1 MDGVSQETYRDTD
14 SALVQHDEASLDDDG
29 VVQRDEEMRFSRYR
43 DTIGEGRFKVV
54 YKGFDERNG
63 LDIAWGIISGEVLGL
78 DGSTMQQ
85 LLLETQR
92 NTKLKHKNI
101 IRCFKCWHSG
111 NQINLITELFTSG
124 NLREFIQEHK
134 QLGADA
140 LRKFSKQI
148 LEGID
153 YLHSQDPPVI
163 HGDLRCDKI
172 YVNGN
177 EGTVK
182 IGDLGLVTL
191 LARRYAESEPGSAY
205 QALADHTDVVRHSPD
220 YDVYSFGL
228 CMLEMYSQVC
238 HCAAASYSF
247 FINAL
252 NWFKALS
259 VQVVT
264 DPQAKHDTSHL
275 VATIQDDWARSLL
288 TLCFSEH
295 RPTAGALLEQ
305 FFSPPRPKP
314 SPSRTHT
321 PPMKADGPLPVH
333 SHSHSHLSE
342 HPLATQHGSISGG
355 RPSLRDGSHAH
366 EPGDGSVA
374 SGAPNGIA
382 PAPLPELKACEL
394 TGEDYRFSV
403 RQSSNARPQSPRS
416 VCIELCMTAL
426 DEAHRTPLSQTIE
439 FEHHL
444 DHDTPEDV
452 GQELQDEYKLS
463 DTDRT
468 IVTAIITECLST
480 VTGYDV
486 LPVSCCRFATVY
498 SLPCTCHPH
507 RGFRVAIRAPHS

>member
-1 MDGVSQETYRDTD
+1 MGDASVETYGGTD
-14 SALVQHDEASLDDDG
+14 SAVVEHDEASLDDDG

-63 LDIAWGIISGEVLGL
+63 LDIAWGIISGDVLGL

-85 LLLETQR
+85 LLQETER

-148 LEGID
+148 LEGIE

-205 QALADHTDVVRHSPD
+205 QALADHADVVRHSPD

-228 CMLEMYSQVC
+228 CMLEMYSQVRLPQFLSAC
-238 HCAAASYSF
+238 PSTLLHA
-247 FINAL
+247 
-252 NWFKALS
+252 ALS
-259 VQVVT
+259 
-264 DPQAKHDTSHL
+264 
-275 VATIQDDWARSLL
+275 
-288 TLCFSEH
+288 
-295 RPTAGALLEQ
+295 
-305 FFSPPRPKP
+305 KP
-314 SPSRTHT
+314 
-321 PPMKADGPLPVH
+321 M
-333 SHSHSHLSE
+333 
-342 HPLATQHGSISGG
+342 
-355 RPSLRDGSHAH
+355 
-366 EPGDGSVA
+366 
-374 SGAPNGIA
+374 
-382 PAPLPELKACEL
+382 
-394 TGEDYRFSV
+394 
-403 RQSSNARPQSPRS
+403 
-416 VCIELCMTAL
+416 
-426 DEAHRTPLSQTIE
+426 
-439 FEHHL
+439 
-444 DHDTPEDV
+444 
-452 GQELQDEYKLS
+452 
-463 DTDRT
+463 
-468 IVTAIITECLST
+468 
-480 VTGYDV
+480 
-486 LPVSCCRFATVY
+486 
-498 SLPCTCHPH
+498 
-507 RGFRVAIRAPHS
+507 